1 MTDTPH
7 PPKAFNPWA
16 ALALLCAAQFMVV
29 LDASI
34 VNVALPSIGEELSF
48 SQGNLSWVVNA
59 YVLVFGG
66 FLLLGGRLADLLG
79 RRTIF
84 VVGLGVFTAAS
95 LAGGMATNETQL
107 IVARA
112 LQGLGGALFSPA
124 ALSIITATFREGA
137 DRNKALG
144 AWGAVAGSGGAAG
157 VLLGGV
163 LTDWAGWEWVFWV
176 NVPIGLL
183 ACFLTFRLVPQSRA
197 TDMHRSFDLPGA
209 LTVTVGLSVLVY
221 ALVDAES
228 AGWGSTQTIVLL
240 AVAAGL
246 LLSFVGVERR
256 SPAPLVPERLVKL
269 GTVRGANA
277 VGLLV
282 GASLFSMFFFVSLY
296 MQQVLGFSPL
306 KTGLS
311 YLPLAVTIIISAG
324 IASQLVTRLGFKPVL
339 MTGMAFIAA
348 GLLWFSQISVDGSFV
363 GDVLGP
369 SLLAA
374 VGLGLSFVPTTIGA
388 VSGVLRDDAGIASGL
403 INAAQQVGGALGLAV
418 LATIANGR
426 TDDAM
431 AAAGGDPAALPAA
444 LTDGFQAAFVGG
456 AGFALLGLLLAGVMI
471 SSRDSR
477 RYAED
482 GGEPVPAT
490 A

>member
-1 MTDTPH
+1 MSPSPEDRD
-7 PPKAFNPWA
+7 FNPWL
-16 ALALLCAAQFMVV
+16 ALALLCIAQFMVV

-34 VNVALPSIGEELSF
+34 VNVALPSIGSDLDF

-79 RRTIF
+79 RRAIF
-84 VVGLGVFTAAS
+84 VAGLALFSAAS
-95 LAGGMATNETQL
+95 LAGGFATDDTQL
-107 IVARA
+107 VVARA

-124 ALSIITATFREGA
+124 ALSIITAIFKEGA

-163 LTDWAGWEWVFWV
+163 LTDFAGWEWVFWV
-176 NVPIGLL
+176 NVPIGLGAAAL
-183 ACFLTFRLVPQSRA
+183 AFRLIPETRA
-197 TDMHRSFDLPGA
+197 SEMRRSFDLPGA
-209 LTVTVGLSVLVY
+209 ASVTAGLSVLVY

-240 AVAAGL
+240 AVAVGL
-246 LLSFVGVERR
+246 LAAFVGVERR
-256 SPAPLVPERLVKL
+256 SPAPLVPSRLVKL
-269 GTVRGANA
+269 ATVRGSNIVA
-277 VGLLV
+277 LLV

-311 YLPLAVTIIISAG
+311 YLPLAVTIIVSAG
-324 IASQLVTRLGFKPVL
+324 VASQLVTRLGFKTVL
-339 MTGMAFIAA
+339 MTGLAFIVV
-348 GLLWFSQISVDGSFV
+348 GLVWFSQVSVGGSFV

-369 SLLAA
+369 SLIAA
-374 VGLGLSFVPTTIGA
+374 VGLGFSFVPVTIGA
-388 VSGVLRDDAGIASGL
+388 VTGITADDSGLASGL
-403 INAAQQVGGALGLAV
+403 INASQQIGGALGLAV

-426 TDDAM
+426 TDDVM
-431 AAAGGDPAALPAA
+431 AAAAADPAALPGA
-444 LTDGFQAAFVGG
+444 LTEGFQLAFLTG
-456 AGFALLGLLLAGVMI
+456 AGFAALGLVLTATLI
-471 SSRDSR
+471 SSRDSQ
-477 RYAED
+477 RYVEEGAEAA
-482 GGEPVPAT
+482 PA
-490 A
+490 AA